1 MTVEGT
7 WFHCLR
13 KL

>member
-7 WFHCLR
+7 S
-13 KL
+13 